1 MFARSDVCAQ
11 VEAAAVSPQHWCMA
25 VVMYCQYYTVRTQ
38 DLSKDGKG
46 IEVNL
51 AFTMFFATY
60 YLQILPIVSSDL
72 ACC

>member
-1 MFARSDVCAQ
+1 MPDVCAQ

-25 VVMYCQYYTVRTQ
+25 VVMYSQYYIVRTQ

-46 IEVNL
+46 IEVTPV
-51 AFTMFFATY
+51 FMFFATY
-60 YLQILPIVSSDL
+60 YVMLQILPIVSPDL

>member
-1 MFARSDVCAQ
+1 
-11 VEAAAVSPQHWCMA
+11 
-25 VVMYCQYYTVRTQ
+25 MYCQYYTVRTQ

-46 IEVNL
+46 IEVTPV
-51 AFTMFFATY
+51 FIMFFATY